1 METEQVRKW
10 LNVNLEEKK
19 NTHKKTH
26 ENVKPKYIAMVSNA
40 KHIQGATFANSSVI
54 YKMR

>member
-26 ENVKPKYIAMVSNA
+26 EHVKPKYIAMVSNA